1 MKSFILKNCKLW
13 DENTFKK
20 VDILVVDNLIQEIQL
35 KILPKNSEAIID
47 LENLWV
53 FPGFIDAHVH
63 WREPGFKKKE
73 TIKTGS
79 LAAAKG
85 GFTTV
90 MTMPN
95 LNPVP
100 DCLHNLKIQLDL
112 VKQNSLIKVLPFGSI
127 TKKEAGKELS
137 SIKELAPFVCGY
149 SDDGNSIAN
158 PKLMW
163 EAMREAKKVNKII
176 ASHCEEPMFSNKGV
190 INEGVNNQKM
200 NLKGIHP
207 LSEILH
213 VQRDIMLAKNT
224 GCALHICHISTKESL
239 ELVKNAKKQ
248 GLKVSCEVTPHHL
261 LSNEEDIKED
271 LGIWKMKPPLRSKE
285 DQEALIKGVKEG
297 VIDIVATDHAPHT
310 FEEKNQ
316 GLANSAFGIIGSE
329 FAFALLYTHFVRK
342 NVFSLQRL
350 VEMLT
355 SKVAKIFNLPLGKVK
370 EGGVADLV
378 VIDLE
383 ATEKITLKNIK
394 SLGKNTPYLEE
405 KIFGVVQLTIVEGK
419 IVYSNK
425 KWGAKWKK

>member
-1 MKSFILKNCKLW
+1 
-13 DENTFKK
+13 
-20 VDILVVDNLIQEIQL
+20 
-35 KILPKNSEAIID
+35 
-47 LENLWV
+47 
-53 FPGFIDAHVH
+53 
-63 WREPGFKKKE
+63 
-73 TIKTGS
+73 
-79 LAAAKG
+79 
-85 GFTTV
+85 
-90 MTMPN
+90 
-95 LNPVP
+95 
-100 DCLHNLKIQLDL
+100 
-112 VKQNSLIKVLPFGSI
+112 
-127 TKKEAGKELS
+127 
-137 SIKELAPFVCGY
+137 
-149 SDDGNSIAN
+149 
-158 PKLMW
+158 
-163 EAMREAKKVNKII
+163 
-176 ASHCEEPMFSNKGV
+176 
-190 INEGVNNQKM
+190 
-200 NLKGIHP
+200 
-207 LSEILH
+207 
-213 VQRDIMLAKNT
+213 
-224 GCALHICHISTKESL
+224 
-239 ELVKNAKKQ
+239 
-248 GLKVSCEVTPHHL
+248 
-261 LSNEEDIKED
+261 
-271 LGIWKMKPPLRSKE
+271 MKPPLRSKE

-425 KWGAKWKK
+425 K